1 MAGKRIALQDKGR
14 KLMREKNQGNDIQ
27 ETALGEEAVR
37 CGIILKRCSGGGNS
51 GRGGGGSGGS
61 SGGSSRGMELQYPIN
76 YPGNSFRLML
86 MVSPFF
92 VPAIL
97 CNASACARSKSVLVM
112 EIFFVSGISLG
123 PIPSSSS
130 SSSMVKLA
138 LVVVRVGLPS

>member
-1 MAGKRIALQDKGR
+1 
-14 KLMREKNQGNDIQ
+14 
-27 ETALGEEAVR
+27 VR

-51 GRGGGGSGGS
+51 GGGGGSGGS
-61 SGGSSRGMELQYPIN
+61 SGGSSSSRGMELQYPIN